1 MVPGDDPEAF
11 LVTFEWVAVVAG
23 WAPEQWASI
32 LAPYLTG
39 TAQTVY
45 RGLSVEAAQDYSQ
58 VKAAILDAL
67 DVSPE
72 TFRQRF
78 RSLTYATGNA
88 PPGAGED
95 PSPTTDFC
103 LDQRADPTL
112 QRVYEQLAIAD
123 GTVLDPGRA
132 AQWPHFEL
140 RQERLYRVER
150 DPHTGETR
158 TQLLVP
164 WCHQRA
170 VMKLAHD
177 VPTAGHLGHEKTLAW
192 ILGRFFWP
200 GVHQEVKN
208 YCNPCPDC
216 QLATPARTPKAPL
229 IPMPLIE
236 TPFERVAMD
245 LVGPLPKSSVG
256 FQYILVMLDYAT
268 RFPEAIP
275 LRNITAHTIADELV
289 KVFARVGLPREILT
303 DQGTNFT
310 SRLLRQ
316 VCELLGVKQLRTSV
330 YHPQTDGLVERFNQT
345 LKDMLR
351 KFPQE
356 DLRRWDQLLPPLL
369 LAVREVPQSSTKFSP
384 FELLYGH
391 QPRGLLDLMRETW
404 EQTPSPL
411 QERLKQ
417 AGARAQKNLKA
428 AQEAQAQTGVAQ
440 SCWYQSPTA
449 PNDSASTSGT

>member
-1 MVPGDDPEAF
+1 LVPRRSAGEPE
-11 LVTFEWVAVVAG
+11 
-23 WAPEQWASI
+23 
-32 LAPYLTG
+32 
-39 TAQTVY
+39 
-45 RGLSVEAAQDYSQ
+45 
-58 VKAAILDAL
+58 
-67 DVSPE
+67 
-72 TFRQRF
+72 
-78 RSLTYATGNA
+78 NA

-103 LDQRADPTL
+103 RDQRANPTL
-112 QRVYEQLAIAD
+112 QRVYEQVAVAD
-123 GTVLDPGRA
+123 GTVLDPDRA

-164 WCHQRA
+164 RCHRRS

-177 VPTAGHLGHEKTLAW
+177 VPAAGHLGHEKTSW
-192 ILGRFFWP
+192 YTP
-200 GVHQEVKN
+200 GQKKRPKIRARVKS
-208 YCNPCPDC
+208 YCNSCPGC
-216 QLATPARTPKAPL
+216 QLAAPARTPKAPL

-245 LVGPLPKSSVG
+245 LVGPLPKSSAG

-275 LRNITAHTIADELV
+275 LRNITARTIADELV

-330 YHPQTDGLVERFNQT
+330 YHPQTDGLVERFNRT

-369 LAVREVPQSSTKFSP
+369 LAVREVPQSSTNFSP
-384 FELLYGH
+384 FELLYGRRL
-391 QPRGLLDLMRETW
+391 RGLLDLMRETW
-404 EQTPSPL
+404 EQTPSPA
-411 QERLKQ
+411 QE
-417 AGARAQKNLKA
+417 NLKA
-428 AQEAQAQTGVAQ
+428 AQEAQAQTYNRGAQ
-440 SCWYQSPTA
+440 TRDFLPGDRVLLLLPSSESKMLARWQGPV
-449 PNDSASTSGT
+449 SGRGLAE